1 MDLYLEVIFVSES
14 AANPEPIKPTP
25 PAPIGELVRH
35 SESTSTA
42 PSSTAVEPTRP
53 FDAARLDLTKLRVED
68 GIALETIF
76 KRLTESA
83 AHALNVERVGVW
95 LMVDRKRALRCADLF
110 ERTKNEHSSGI
121 TIRVHDFPEYFQ
133 VLEKRKT
140 LPAEQAQTDARTS
153 ALTEAYLVPLG
164 ITSML
169 DAPILVGGEVV
180 GVVCHEHI
188 GPPREWTTEE
198 RDFAG
203 SLADILALKMK
214 AAEMED
220 ARIALQTQAVQLAEA
235 RRMDS
240 LAELAGGV
248 AHDFNNILTVM
259 IGTAE
264 LVASDSAASQ
274 AIVERAKQISLA
286 GQRGVALVK
295 ELMSYARPGP
305 ASSRI
310 VRPAEILTAQLP
322 LLESVAGTQHAV
334 RLDVRAAEGRALISP
349 TQLERAV
356 MNLVTNARQ
365 AMPDGGAIDVI
376 VEDVEERDDDG
387 RLGRFV
393 AISVIDRGT
402 GIPDHVLP
410 RVFDPFYTTKPRGEG
425 SGLGLAIV
433 HQVVSYAGGFVR
445 VETTVGKGTTFK
457 MCFPR
462 VRG

>member
-1 MDLYLEVIFVSES
+1 MSES
-14 AANPEPIKPTP
+14 AENPEPTKSPLASQNPGSAPRPKPIP
-25 PAPIGELVRH
+25 PAAAAAE
-35 SESTSTA
+35 A
-42 PSSTAVEPTRP
+42 EPFRP
-53 FDAARLDLTKLRVED
+53 FDLARLELTKLRLED
-68 GIALETIF
+68 GVALETIF
-76 KRLTESA
+76 QHLTETA
-83 AHALNVERVGVW
+83 AQALNVERVGVW
-95 LMVDRKRALRCADLF
+95 LMVDRKRALRCVDLF
-110 ERTKNEHSSGI
+110 ERTKNEHSAGI
-121 TIRVHDFPEYFQ
+121 TIRAHDFPEYFE

-140 LPAEQAQTDARTS
+140 LPAEVAQTDARTS

-169 DAPILVGGEVV
+169 DAPILIGGEVV

-188 GPPREWTTEE
+188 GPPREWSTEE

-203 SLADILALKMK
+203 SMADILALKMK
-214 AAEMED
+214 AAEMQD
-220 ARIALQTQAVQLAEA
+220 ARIALQTQAAQLAES

-264 LVASDSAASQ
+264 LIAADGAASKS
-274 AIVERAKQISLA
+274 ITERAQQISHA

-295 ELMSYARPGP
+295 ELMSYSRPGP

-310 VRPAEILTAQLP
+310 VRPAEILMAQLP
-322 LLESVAGTQHAV
+322 LLESVAGSQHTV

-356 MNLVTNARQ
+356 LNLVTNARQ
-365 AMPDGGAIDVI
+365 AMPDGGEIDVT
-376 VEDVEERDDDG
+376 VDDVEERDEDG
-387 RLGRFV
+387 KRGRFV
-393 AISVIDRGT
+393 AISVVDHGS

-410 RVFDPFYTTKPRGEG
+410 RIFDPFFTTKPRGEG
-425 SGLGLAIV
+425 SGLGLAVV
-433 HQVVSYAGGFVR
+433 HQVVSHAGGFVR
-445 VETTVGKGTTFK
+445 VETTVGTGTTFK